1 MQGLLGG
8 LLAAD
13 YSTARSALLDLCDC
27 DVLKLKTPK
36 KQHGGSTLRG
46 AKAPLKIMDA
56 LPDEIFRNIV
66 KTLNSYTLCRLSCVS
81 KSLKVLADD
90 DEVWTNQTGMYTKE
104 NTRDIVARAESALI
118 HSACMWSEVVEK
130 FSSAKKHLI
139 DEAEKRTVGS
149 MQNTV
154 HGTLV
159 LYSGP
164 WGRGYPVRERAVEA
178 WMTSPFLREER
189 LQLELIES
197 EIFVR
202 KGTFDTDTFR
212 LRNVHRALRK

>member
-1 MQGLLGG
+1 
-8 LLAAD
+8 
-13 YSTARSALLDLCDC
+13 
-27 DVLKLKTPK
+27 
-36 KQHGGSTLRG
+36 
-46 AKAPLKIMDA
+46 MDA

-81 KSLKVLADD
+81 KSLRVLADD

>member
-1 MQGLLGG
+1 MDSLPEDLL
-8 LLAAD
+8 
-13 YSTARSALLDLCDC
+13 
-27 DVLKLKTPK
+27 
-36 KQHGGSTLRG
+36 
-46 AKAPLKIMDA
+46 
-56 LPDEIFRNIV
+56 RNVI

-81 KSLKVLADD
+81 KSLRVLADD
-90 DEVWTNQTGMYTKE
+90 DEVWTSQTGLYTKDD
-104 NTRDIVARAESALI
+104 TRDIVIRAERALI

-139 DEAEKRTVGS
+139 DEAEKRTVCS
-149 MQNTV
+149 TWNTV
-154 HGTLV
+154 RGSLP

-164 WGRGYPVRERAVEA
+164 YGRGYPVRERAVES

-189 LQLELIES
+189 LQLELFES

-202 KGTFDTDTFR
+202 KGTFDHDTFR